1 MARFDG
7 ELVEETKPRFGGEPV
22 KEEKQATPEA
32 PKTGM
37 DRLKQFGESMV
48 GGTIL
53 GAAAPELTM
62 GAGAAIGA
70 IPSPYTR
77 AVGTGLQSAGR
88 AMRGERGLAAA
99 GGALSGGTGDIAGQ
113 FAQARGAGTLGTFAA
128 ELAGGIAGPAFIN
141 TISEAVK
148 YGAKKLLGIDPISAV
163 KTVAKDLNIDEA
175 MLTPTQKQYIK
186 DQVEKLRGGPATTTS
201 QEKLY
206 SALKTGATDITAEA
220 EKRASQAKLDASTKQ
235 RELEAQAQKMSLA
248 GKKTE
253 TIGEKAIAEAQA
265 ARSGVGND
273 REVSNIGSSL
283 RDRIVNLFGDIANK
297 RSQAY
302 NAQKKLRDAV
312 VAEKESAGQLVKDMP
327 EYRNLLDDLKR
338 QLLIGAEA
346 QTQKTAPVTEKGVLQ
361 AYQNIYDAVSSRRVQ
376 VGVNE
381 EGNPVFKTFP
391 TSFEALDDVRRRLGD
406 VAFGKEVE
414 GYTAIG
420 SNIAKKYYGKISE
433 LQSKFAGEAHDEL
446 QAGYEMASKLLEK
459 YKSRVGKKAT
469 AEDRFDPTRFMTDPA
484 ALPKDYFHSKQSVQ
498 DLIDLTGGDRAFV
511 VQNAS
516 DFSARELRNKTTAST
531 AKTWY
536 NSNSDWLKAL
546 PEVQGKV
553 ESYIKALE
561 RGERIAGKSKTAQDI
576 LGVRAPGLLREGE
589 KGVKAAETE
598 ATKITQEAQDRVKT
612 ILGDRNPAARITEI
626 VLGGR
631 PSVWKEVGPLLSG
644 SPEGKKHIADAVNQ
658 IMANR
663 VQTGLV
669 SSLKA
674 FREDVRPSLE
684 AANLMSKGQLDQLES
699 TLQSIASTVTGEEAK
714 LSAMQKA
721 IKNALI
727 GVVSTPVGAGTIA
740 VGKMVM
746 PQSASDVLNRKGS
759 VSSVQPRF
767 GQ

>member
-148 YGAKKLLGIDPISAV
+148 YSAKKLLGIDPISAV

-186 DQVEKLRGGPATTTS
+186 DQVEKLRGGPATTKS
-201 QEKLY
+201 QEKLHDV
-206 SALKTGATDITAEA
+206 LKTGATDITAEA
-220 EKRASQAKLDASTKQ
+220 EKRASQAKLDAATKQ
-235 RELEAQAQKMSLA
+235 KELEAQAQKMSLA

-265 ARSGVGND
+265 ARSGIGND

-302 NAQKKLRDAV
+302 NAQKKIRDAV

-327 EYRNLLDDLKR
+327 EYKNLLDDLKR

-361 AYQNIYDAVSSRRVQ
+361 AYQNIYDAVSL
-376 VGVNE
+376 G
-381 EGNPVFKTFP
+381 VFKLVLMKKVTLFLKLSP
-391 TSFEALDDVRRRLGD
+391 HHLKLWTMFADAWVMLRLEKKLK
-406 VAFGKEVE
+406 VTQLLVQTLPK
-414 GYTAIG
+414 
-420 SNIAKKYYGKISE
+420 NITEKLVNFNLS
-433 LQSKFAGEAHDEL
+433 
-446 QAGYEMASKLLEK
+446 LLEK
-459 YKSRVGKKAT
+459 LTMSYRLAMKWHLNFWRNTSPELVKKPRQKT
-469 AEDRFDPTRFMTDPA
+469 
-484 ALPKDYFHSKQSVQ
+484 
-498 DLIDLTGGDRAFV
+498 DLT
-511 VQNAS
+511 
-516 DFSARELRNKTTAST
+516 
-531 AKTWY
+531 
-536 NSNSDWLKAL
+536 
-546 PEVQGKV
+546 PQG
-553 ESYIKALE
+553 S
-561 RGERIAGKSKTAQDI
+561 
-576 LGVRAPGLLREGE
+576 
-589 KGVKAAETE
+589 
-598 ATKITQEAQDRVKT
+598 
-612 ILGDRNPAARITEI
+612 
-626 VLGGR
+626 
-631 PSVWKEVGPLLSG
+631 
-644 SPEGKKHIADAVNQ
+644 
-658 IMANR
+658 
-663 VQTGLV
+663 
-669 SSLKA
+669 
-674 FREDVRPSLE
+674 
-684 AANLMSKGQLDQLES
+684 
-699 TLQSIASTVTGEEAK
+699 
-714 LSAMQKA
+714 
-721 IKNALI
+721 
-727 GVVSTPVGAGTIA
+727 
-740 VGKMVM
+740 
-746 PQSASDVLNRKGS
+746 
-759 VSSVQPRF
+759 
-767 GQ
+767 